1 MANWLTNLRKKP
13 KHVRDN
19 IAFVVSGT
27 FSLVVCAL
35 WFLGGMGSGHL
46 AGSVDGGPHFFQTFL
61 GEFGK
66 QVAAVKETMP
76 KAAPATSTAKSFPE
90 SGPAAAAT
98 SSWAMA
104 TGTTSTPPPQ
114 QIMIVTTS
122 STPTS
127 TPATDL

>member
-1 MANWLTNLRKKP
+1 MANWLTTLRKKP

-19 IAFVVSGT
+19 IAFAVSGG
-27 FSLVVCAL
+27 FSIFVCAV
-35 WFLGGMGSGHL
+35 WFFGGVGSTHL
-46 AGSVDGGPHFFQTFL
+46 AGAVDGGPHFFQTFL

-76 KAAPATSTAKSFPE
+76 KTSPASSTAKSFPE
-90 SGPAAAAT
+90 AGPAAAAS

-104 TGTTSTPPPQ
+104 STTAAPQQQ

-122 STPTS
+122 STPATTS
-127 TPATDL
+127 TTGQ